1 MQKSMSANPVINES
15 SRYKWLVVGMLW
27 FVCFFNYADRQ
38 AIFAVFPLIKQ
49 QLVLTDVQLGVVG
62 AAFMW
67 MYALFGPLAGW
78 LCDRLP
84 RKMLVLGGLIA
95 WSLVTALTAVCHTYG
110 QLVLCRA
117 LSGLGEA
124 VYLPSSMSLI
134 GDYHGASTRSRAMS
148 LHQSSVYVGSI
159 AGGAISGLVGQFYGW
174 RWSFILFGSC
184 GLLFAVVV
192 GKFLQE
198 PVRGSGEQLG
208 TVSSSVSSGEGSL
221 LKELKTLFLSP
232 VVRLLILAFVG
243 ANFVAVVFLTW
254 MPSFLYGKFHMSLSM
269 AGLNGTMYLQ
279 LSSVAGVLCGGLL
292 ADVLARRFAGGRM
305 ATQALGLFLGIP
317 FLFFTGWAASV
328 PAVVLGMIGFGYC
341 KGIYDANIFASL
353 YDVVAVRQR
362 GIAAGMLN
370 SLGWLGGGFAPIAI
384 ALAASK
390 YGMGASI
397 SGTAFVYCISG
408 FLMLLAAQRTILAP
422 SKRTEKSVPQ
432 EPAS

>member
-1 MQKSMSANPVINES
+1 MIPVQPQDRS
-15 SRYKWLVVGMLW
+15 YKWLVVGILW

-49 QLVLTDVQLGVVG
+49 RLMLTDVQLGVVG

-67 MYALFGPLAGW
+67 MYALFGPVAGW

-95 WSLVTALTAVCHTYG
+95 WSLVTILTAVCHTYG

-124 VYLPSSMSLI
+124 VYLPASMSLI
-134 GDYHGASTRSRAMS
+134 GDYHGAGTRSRAMS
-148 LHQSSVYVGSI
+148 LHQSSIYVGSI
-159 AGGAISGLVGQFYGW
+159 AGGVVSGLVGQFYGW
-174 RWSFILFGSC
+174 RWSFILFGCC
-184 GLLFAVVV
+184 GLLFGVVV

-198 PVRGSGEQLG
+198 PVRGSSDRAALLPV
-208 TVSSSVSSGEGSL
+208 TTGEGSSL
-221 LKELKTLFLSP
+221 FEELKTLLLSP
-232 VVRLLILAFVG
+232 IVRLLILAFVG

-254 MPSFLYGKFHMSLSM
+254 MPSFLYSKFHMSLSM

-305 ATQALGLFLGIP
+305 LTQALGLFLGIP

-353 YDVVAVRQR
+353 YDVVAVKQR
-362 GIAAGMLN
+362 GIAAGMMN
-370 SLGWLGGGFAPIAI
+370 SLGWLGGGFAPIVI
-384 ALAASK
+384 ALAAAK

-397 SGTAFVYCISG
+397 SGTAAVYLISG
-408 FLMLLAAQRTILAP
+408 LLMLLAARRTILTP
-422 SKRTEKSVPQ
+422 SKRSK
-432 EPAS
+432 ASI

>member
-1 MQKSMSANPVINES
+1 MTPGES
-15 SRYKWLVVGMLW
+15 PSYKWFVVGMLW

-49 QLVLTDVQLGVVG
+49 QLGLTDVQLGIVG

-84 RKMLVLGGLIA
+84 RKTLVLGGLIA
-95 WSLVTALTAVCHTYG
+95 WSLVTALTAVCHSYG

-124 VYLPSSMSLI
+124 VYLPASMSLI
-134 GDYHGASTRSRAMS
+134 ADYHGAATRSRAMS

-174 RWSFILFGSC
+174 RWSFILFGAG
-184 GLLFAVVV
+184 GLLFAFVV
-192 GKFLQE
+192 GKFLME
-198 PVRGSGEQLG
+198 PGRGSSEQRFD
-208 TVSSSVSSGEGSL
+208 TSSKGNL
-221 LKELKTLFLSP
+221 LDELKALLESP
-232 VVRLLILAFVG
+232 IVRLLILAFVG

-279 LSSVAGVLCGGLL
+279 LSSVVGVLCGGLL
-292 ADVLARRFAGGRM
+292 ADSLTRRFAGGRM
-305 ATQALGLFLGIP
+305 LTQALGLFLGIP

-341 KGIYDANIFASL
+341 KGLYDANIFASL

-370 SLGWLGGGFAPIAI
+370 SLGWLGGGFAPVAI
-384 ALAASK
+384 ALAATR
-390 YGMGASI
+390 YGMGPSI
-397 SGTAFVYCISG
+397 SGTAFVYCVSG
-408 FLMLLAAQRTILAP
+408 LLMLLAAWQTIYTR
-422 SKRTEKSVPQ
+422 SKPTIP
-432 EPAS
+432 

>member
-1 MQKSMSANPVINES
+1 MIPGES
-15 SRYKWLVVGMLW
+15 PDRSYKWLVVGMLW

-49 QLVLTDVQLGVVG
+49 QLGLTDVQLGIVG

-84 RKMLVLGGLIA
+84 RKTLVLGGLIA

-124 VYLPSSMSLI
+124 VYLPASMSLI
-134 GDYHGASTRSRAMS
+134 SDYHGSATRSRAMS

-159 AGGAISGLVGQFYGW
+159 AGGAISGLLGQFYGW
-174 RWSFILFGSC
+174 RWSFIVFGSC
-184 GLLFAVVV
+184 GLLFALVV
-192 GKFLQE
+192 GKFLME
-198 PVRGSGEQLG
+198 PERGSAELRAATASLPVSPGSG
-208 TVSSSVSSGEGSL
+208 TL
-221 LKELKTLFLSP
+221 FHELKALLASP
-232 VVRLLILAFVG
+232 IVRLLILAFVG

-254 MPSFLYGKFHMSLSM
+254 MPSFLYRKFHMSLSM

-292 ADVLARRFAGGRM
+292 ADFLTRRFAGGRM
-305 ATQALGLFLGIP
+305 LTQALGLFLGIP
-317 FLFFTGWAASV
+317 FLLFTGWAASV

-353 YDVVAVRQR
+353 YDVVAARQR
-362 GIAAGMLN
+362 GFAAGMLN

-390 YGMGASI
+390 YGMGPSI

-408 FLMLLAAQRTILAP
+408 LLVLLAAQRTIFAGP
-422 SKRTEKSVPQ
+422 KPPVG
-432 EPAS
+432 

>member
-1 MQKSMSANPVINES
+1 MTPGES
-15 SRYKWLVVGMLW
+15 PDRGYKWLVVGMLW

-49 QLVLTDVQLGVVG
+49 QMGLTDVQLGIVG

-84 RKMLVLGGLIA
+84 RKTLVLGGLIA

-124 VYLPSSMSLI
+124 VYLPASMSLI
-134 GDYHGASTRSRAMS
+134 GDYHGAATRSRAMS
-148 LHQSSVYVGSI
+148 VHQSSVYVGSI

-174 RWSFILFGSC
+174 RWSFLLFGSC
-184 GLLFAVVV
+184 GLLFALVV
-192 GKFLQE
+192 GKLLME
-198 PVRGSGEQLG
+198 PSRGQQDAG
-208 TVSSSVSSGEGSL
+208 TVSLPSAPGGGNL
-221 LKELKTLFLSP
+221 LQELKALLASP
-232 VVRLLILAFVG
+232 IVRLLILAFVG

-254 MPSFLYGKFHMSLSM
+254 MPSFLYRKFHMSLSM

-279 LSSVAGVLCGGLL
+279 LSSVVGVLCGGLL
-292 ADVLARRFAGGRM
+292 ADYLARKFAGGRM
-305 ATQALGLFLGIP
+305 LTQALGLFLGIP

-341 KGIYDANIFASL
+341 KGLYDANIFASL
-353 YDVVAVRQR
+353 YDVVAVRRR

-384 ALAASK
+384 ALAANR
-390 YGMGASI
+390 YGMGPSI
-397 SGTAFVYCISG
+397 SGTAFVYCLSG
-408 FLMLLAAQRTILAP
+408 LLMLLAAWQTIYTRSRP
-422 SKRTEKSVPQ
+422 PIR
-432 EPAS
+432 

>member
-1 MQKSMSANPVINES
+1 MTPRQPQERS
-15 SRYKWLVVGMLW
+15 YKWLVVGMLW

-49 QLVLTDVQLGVVG
+49 QLVLTDVQLGIVG
-62 AAFMW
+62 ASFMW
-67 MYALFGPLAGW
+67 MYALFGPVAGW

-84 RKMLVLGGLIA
+84 RKALVLGGLIA

-124 VYLPSSMSLI
+124 VYLPASMSLI
-134 GDYHGASTRSRAMS
+134 GDYHGATTRSRAMS

-174 RWSFILFGSC
+174 RWSFILFGAG
-184 GLLFAVVV
+184 GLLFAFVV
-192 GKFLQE
+192 GKFLME
-198 PVRGSGEQLG
+198 PARGSSEQRAG
-208 TVSSSVSSGEGSL
+208 TSSLPTSSKGNL
-221 LKELKTLFLSP
+221 LHELKALLASP
-232 VVRLLILAFVG
+232 IVRLLIFAFVG

-292 ADVLARRFAGGRM
+292 ADILARRFAGGRM
-305 ATQALGLFLGIP
+305 LTQALGLFLGIP

-353 YDVVAVRQR
+353 YDVVAVSQR

-370 SLGWLGGGFAPIAI
+370 SLGWLGGGFAPVAI
-384 ALAASK
+384 ALAANR
-390 YGMGASI
+390 YGMGPSI

-408 FLMLLAAQRTILAP
+408 LLMLLAAWRTIYTRSRP
-422 SKRTEKSVPQ
+422 PI
-432 EPAS
+432 P

>member
-1 MQKSMSANPVINES
+1 MTPGES
-15 SRYKWLVVGMLW
+15 PDRGYKWLVVGMLW

-49 QLVLTDVQLGVVG
+49 QLGLTDVQLGIVG

-67 MYALFGPLAGW
+67 IYALFGPLAGW

-84 RKMLVLGGLIA
+84 RKTLVLGGLIA
-95 WSLVTALTAVCHTYG
+95 WSLVTALTALCHTYG
-110 QLVLCRA
+110 QLVVCRG

-124 VYLPSSMSLI
+124 VYLPASMSLI
-134 GDYHGASTRSRAMS
+134 GDYHGAATRSRAMS
-148 LHQSSVYVGSI
+148 IHQSSVYVGSI

-174 RWSFILFGSC
+174 RWSFIIFGSC
-184 GLLFAVVV
+184 GLLFGLVV
-192 GKFLQE
+192 GKFLME
-198 PVRGSGEQLG
+198 PSRGQQDAG
-208 TVSSSVSSGEGSL
+208 TVSLPAAIGGGNL
-221 LKELKTLFLSP
+221 FHELKALLASP
-232 VVRLLILAFVG
+232 IVRLLILAFVG

-279 LSSVAGVLCGGLL
+279 LSSVVGVLCGGLL
-292 ADVLARRFAGGRM
+292 ADYLARKFAGGRM
-305 ATQALGLFLGIP
+305 LTQALGLFLGIP

-341 KGIYDANIFASL
+341 KGLYDANIFASL
-353 YDVVAVRQR
+353 YDVVAVRRR

-384 ALAASK
+384 ALAANR
-390 YGMGASI
+390 YGMGPSI
-397 SGTAFVYCISG
+397 SGTAFVYCLSG
-408 FLMLLAAQRTILAP
+408 LLMLLAARRTILARSISPAGGP
-422 SKRTEKSVPQ
+422 S
-432 EPAS
+432 

>member
-1 MQKSMSANPVINES
+1 MVES
-15 SRYKWLVVGMLW
+15 YKWVVVGMLW

-49 QLVLTDVQLGVVG
+49 QLGLTDVQLGIVG

-84 RKMLVLGGLIA
+84 RKNLVLGGLIA
-95 WSLVTALTAVCHTYG
+95 WSLVTALTAFCHTYG

-124 VYLPSSMSLI
+124 VYLPASMSLI
-134 GDYHGASTRSRAMS
+134 GDYHSAATRSRAMS

-174 RWSFILFGSC
+174 RWSFILFGFC
-184 GLLFAVVV
+184 GLLFGVVV
-192 GKFLQE
+192 GKFLKE
-198 PVRGSGEQLG
+198 PSRTAAAPSR
-208 TVSSSVSSGEGSL
+208 VSNLFHES
-221 LKELKTLFLSP
+221 KTLLASP
-232 VVRLLILAFVG
+232 IVRLLILAFVG

-269 AGLNGTMYLQ
+269 AGWNGTMYLQ
-279 LSSVAGVLCGGLL
+279 LSSVVGVLCGGLL
-292 ADVLARRFAGGRM
+292 ADYLARGSAGGRM
-305 ATQALGLFLGIP
+305 LTQALGLFLGIP

-341 KGIYDANIFASL
+341 KGMYDANIFASL
-353 YDVVAVRQR
+353 YDVVAIRQR

-384 ALAASK
+384 ALAANR
-390 YGMGASI
+390 YGMGPSI
-397 SGTAFVYCISG
+397 SGTALVYCISG
-408 FLMLLAAQRTILAP
+408 LLMLLAAQRTILA
-422 SKRTEKSVPQ
+422 
-432 EPAS
+432 

>member
-1 MQKSMSANPVINES
+1 MIPVQPQDRS
-15 SRYKWLVVGMLW
+15 YKWLVVGILW

-67 MYALFGPLAGW
+67 MYALFGPVAGW

-124 VYLPSSMSLI
+124 VYLPASMSLI
-134 GDYHGASTRSRAMS
+134 GDYHGAGTRSRAMS

-159 AGGAISGLVGQFYGW
+159 AGGAVSGLVGQFYGW
-174 RWSFILFGSC
+174 RWSFILFGCC
-184 GLLFAVVV
+184 GLLFGVVV

-198 PVRGSGEQLG
+198 PVRGSSDRAALLPV
-208 TVSSSVSSGEGSL
+208 TTGEGSSL
-221 LKELKTLFLSP
+221 FEELKTLLLSP
-232 VVRLLILAFVG
+232 IVRLLILAFVG

-254 MPSFLYGKFHMSLSM
+254 MPSFLYSKFHMSLSM

-292 ADVLARRFAGGRM
+292 ADLLARRFAGGRM
-305 ATQALGLFLGIP
+305 LTQALGLLLGIP

-353 YDVVAVRQR
+353 YDVVAVKQR

-370 SLGWLGGGFAPIAI
+370 SLGWLGGGFAPIVI
-384 ALAASK
+384 ALAAAR
-390 YGMGASI
+390 YGMGPSI
-397 SGTAFVYCISG
+397 SGTAAVYLISG
-408 FLMLLAAQRTILAP
+408 LLMLLAAQRTILVP
-422 SKRTEKSVPQ
+422 TKRPKES
-432 EPAS
+432 A

>member
-1 MQKSMSANPVINES
+1 MVQS
-15 SRYKWLVVGMLW
+15 YKWLVVGMLW

-49 QLVLTDVQLGVVG
+49 QLGLTDVQLGIVG

-84 RKMLVLGGLIA
+84 RKNLVLGGLIA

-110 QLVLCRA
+110 QLVFCRA

-124 VYLPSSMSLI
+124 VYLPASMSLI
-134 GDYHGASTRSRAMS
+134 GDYHSAATRSRAMS

-184 GLLFAVVV
+184 GLLFGVVV
-192 GKFLQE
+192 EKFLKE
-198 PVRGSGEQLG
+198 PSRITAASSRSGNLFHE
-208 TVSSSVSSGEGSL
+208 SWAL
-221 LKELKTLFLSP
+221 LASP
-232 VVRLLILAFVG
+232 IVLLLILAFVG

-254 MPSFLYGKFHMSLSM
+254 MPSFLHGKFHMSLSM
-269 AGLNGTMYLQ
+269 AGWNGTMYLQ
-279 LSSVAGVLCGGLL
+279 LSSVVGVLFGGLL
-292 ADVLARRFAGGRM
+292 ADDLARRLAGARM
-305 ATQALGLFLGIP
+305 LTQALGLFLGIP
-317 FLFFTGWAASV
+317 FLFCTGWAASV
-328 PAVVLGMIGFGYC
+328 PAVVLSMIGFGYC
-341 KGIYDANIFASL
+341 KGLYDANIFASL
-353 YDVVAVRQR
+353 YDVVEVRQR

-390 YGMGASI
+390 YGMGPSI
-397 SGTAFVYCISG
+397 SGTALVYCISG
-408 FLMLLAAQRTILAP
+408 LLMLLAAQRTIFARYRQ
-422 SKRTEKSVPQ
+422 SIE
-432 EPAS
+432 

>member
-1 MQKSMSANPVINES
+1 MIPGETPDRS
-15 SRYKWLVVGMLW
+15 YKWLVVGMLW

-49 QLVLTDVQLGVVG
+49 QLGLTDVQLGIVG

-67 MYALFGPLAGW
+67 MYALFGPVAGW

-84 RKMLVLGGLIA
+84 RKTLVLGGLIA

-124 VYLPSSMSLI
+124 VYLPASMSLI
-134 GDYHGASTRSRAMS
+134 SDYHGAATRSRAMS
-148 LHQSSVYVGSI
+148 LHQSSVYAGSI
-159 AGGAISGLVGQFYGW
+159 AGGAVSGLVGQFYGW
-174 RWSFILFGSC
+174 RWSFLLFGCC
-184 GLLFAVVV
+184 GVLFGVVV
-192 GKFLQE
+192 GKFLME
-198 PVRGSGEQLG
+198 PSRGISEQTAASLPSAHGGSG
-208 TVSSSVSSGEGSL
+208 L
-221 LKELKTLFLSP
+221 LYELKALLASP
-232 VVRLLILAFVG
+232 IVRLLILAFVG

-292 ADVLARRFAGGRM
+292 ADHLARKFAGGRM
-305 ATQALGLFLGIP
+305 LTQALGLFLGIP

-328 PAVVLGMIGFGYC
+328 PAVVMGMIGFGYC
-341 KGIYDANIFASL
+341 KGLYDANIFASL

-362 GIAAGMLN
+362 GVAAGMLN
-370 SLGWLGGGFAPIAI
+370 SLGWLGGGFAPVVI
-384 ALAASK
+384 ALAATR
-390 YGMGASI
+390 YGMGPSI
-397 SGTAFVYCISG
+397 SGTALVYCISG
-408 FLMLLAAQRTILAP
+408 LLMLLAAQRTIFP
-422 SKRTEKSVPQ
+422 RSKSPIG
-432 EPAS
+432 

>member
-1 MQKSMSANPVINES
+1 MIPVQPQDRS
-15 SRYKWLVVGMLW
+15 YKWLVVGILW

-62 AAFMW
+62 GAFMW
-67 MYALFGPLAGW
+67 VYALFGPVAGW

-84 RKMLVLGGLIA
+84 RKALVLGGLIA
-95 WSLVTALTAVCHTYG
+95 WSLVTILTAVCHTYG

-124 VYLPSSMSLI
+124 VYLPASMSLI
-134 GDYHGASTRSRAMS
+134 GDYHGAGTRSRAMS
-148 LHQSSVYVGSI
+148 LHQSSIYVGSI
-159 AGGAISGLVGQFYGW
+159 AGGVVSGLVGQFYGW
-174 RWSFILFGSC
+174 RWSFILFGCC
-184 GLLFAVVV
+184 GLLFGVVV

-198 PVRGSGEQLG
+198 PVRGSSDRAALLPV
-208 TVSSSVSSGEGSL
+208 TTGEGSSL
-221 LKELKTLFLSP
+221 FEELKTLLLSP
-232 VVRLLILAFVG
+232 IVRLLILAFVG

-254 MPSFLYGKFHMSLSM
+254 MPSFLYSKFHMSLSM

-305 ATQALGLFLGIP
+305 LTQALGLFLGIP

-353 YDVVAVRQR
+353 YDVVAVKQR
-362 GIAAGMLN
+362 GIAAGMMN
-370 SLGWLGGGFAPIAI
+370 SLGWLGGGFAPIVI
-384 ALAASK
+384 ALAAAK

-397 SGTAFVYCISG
+397 SGTAAVYLISG
-408 FLMLLAAQRTILAP
+408 LLMLLAARRTILNP
-422 SKRTEKSVPQ
+422 SKRSK
-432 EPAS
+432 ASI

>member
-1 MQKSMSANPVINES
+1 MIPGQPANS
-15 SRYKWLVVGMLW
+15 SYKWLVVGMLW

-38 AIFAVFPLIKQ
+38 AIFAVFPLIKRE
-49 QLVLTDVQLGVVG
+49 LVLTDLQLGVVG

-67 MYALFGPLAGW
+67 VYALFGPVAGW

-84 RKMLVLGGLIA
+84 RKSLVLGGLIA
-95 WSLVTALTAVCHTYG
+95 WSLITMLTAACHTYG

-117 LSGLGEA
+117 LSGLGEV
-124 VYLPSSMSLI
+124 VYIPASMSLI

-159 AGGAISGLVGQFYGW
+159 AGGAVSGLVGQFYGW

-184 GLLFAVVV
+184 GLLFGVVV

-198 PVRGSGEQLG
+198 PVRGSSEQWAG
-208 TVSSSVSSGEGSL
+208 TASLPISPGDGSL
-221 LKELKTLFLSP
+221 LEELRVLLLSP
-232 VVRLLILAFVG
+232 IVRLLILTFVG
-243 ANFVAVVFLTW
+243 ANFVAIVFLTW

-279 LSSVAGVLCGGLL
+279 LSSIAGAFCGGLL
-292 ADVLARRFAGGRM
+292 ADFLARRLANGRM
-305 ATQALGLFLGIP
+305 LTQALGLFLGIP

-341 KGIYDANIFASL
+341 KGIYDANLFASL

-362 GIAAGMLN
+362 GIAAGMMN
-370 SLGWLGGGFAPIAI
+370 SLGWLGGGFAPIVI
-384 ALAASK
+384 ALAASR
-390 YGMGASI
+390 YGMGPSI
-397 SGTAFVYCISG
+397 SGTAAVYLVSG
-408 FLMLLAAQRTILAP
+408 LLMLLAARQTILAS
-422 SKRTEKSVPQ
+422 SKRPK
-432 EPAS
+432 ASA

>member
-1 MQKSMSANPVINES
+1 MTPGASPS
-15 SRYKWLVVGMLW
+15 YKWFVVGMLW

-49 QLVLTDVQLGVVG
+49 QLGLTDVQLGIVG

-84 RKMLVLGGLIA
+84 RKTLVLGGLIA
-95 WSLVTALTAVCHTYG
+95 WSLVTALTALCHTYG
-110 QLVLCRA
+110 QLLLCRA

-124 VYLPSSMSLI
+124 VYLPASMSLI
-134 GDYHGASTRSRAMS
+134 GDYHGAATRSRAMS
-148 LHQSSVYVGSI
+148 VHQSSVYVGSI
-159 AGGAISGLVGQFYGW
+159 AGGAVSGLVGQFYGW
-174 RWSFILFGSC
+174 RWSFIFFGSC
-184 GLLFAVVV
+184 GLLFGLVV
-192 GKFLQE
+192 GKFLME
-198 PVRGSGEQLG
+198 PSRGQQDAG
-208 TVSSSVSSGEGSL
+208 TVSLPAVPGGNL
-221 LKELKTLFLSP
+221 LLELKVLLASP
-232 VVRLLILAFVG
+232 IVRLLILAFVG

-279 LSSVAGVLCGGLL
+279 LSSVVGVLCGGLL
-292 ADVLARRFAGGRM
+292 ADHLVRRFAGGRM
-305 ATQALGLFLGIP
+305 LTQALGLFLGIP

-341 KGIYDANIFASL
+341 KGLYDANIFASL

-370 SLGWLGGGFAPIAI
+370 SLGWLGGGFAPVAI
-384 ALAASK
+384 ALAANR
-390 YGMGASI
+390 YGMGPSI
-397 SGTAFVYCISG
+397 SGTALVYCLSG
-408 FLMLLAAQRTILAP
+408 LLMLLAARRTISTP
-422 SKRTEKSVPQ
+422 SRSPIR
-432 EPAS
+432 

>member
-1 MQKSMSANPVINES
+1 MIPVQPQDRS
-15 SRYKWLVVGMLW
+15 YKWLVVGILW

-62 AAFMW
+62 GAFMW
-67 MYALFGPLAGW
+67 VYALFGPVAGW

-84 RKMLVLGGLIA
+84 RKALVLGGLIA
-95 WSLVTALTAVCHTYG
+95 WSLVTILTAVCHTYG

-124 VYLPSSMSLI
+124 VYLPASMSLI
-134 GDYHGASTRSRAMS
+134 GDYHGAGTRSRAMS
-148 LHQSSVYVGSI
+148 LHQSSIYVGSI
-159 AGGAISGLVGQFYGW
+159 AGGVVSGLVGQFYGW
-174 RWSFILFGSC
+174 RWSFILFGCC
-184 GLLFAVVV
+184 GLLFGVVV

-198 PVRGSGEQLG
+198 PVRGSSDRAALLPV
-208 TVSSSVSSGEGSL
+208 TTGEGSSL
-221 LKELKTLFLSP
+221 FEELKTLLLSP
-232 VVRLLILAFVG
+232 IVRLLILAFVG

-254 MPSFLYGKFHMSLSM
+254 MPSFLYSKFHMSLSM

-292 ADVLARRFAGGRM
+292 ADLLARRFAGGRM
-305 ATQALGLFLGIP
+305 LTQALGLFLGIP

-353 YDVVAVRQR
+353 YDVVAVKQR
-362 GIAAGMLN
+362 GIAAGMMN
-370 SLGWLGGGFAPIAI
+370 SLGWLGGGFAPIVI
-384 ALAASK
+384 ALAAAK

-397 SGTAFVYCISG
+397 SGTAAVYLISG
-408 FLMLLAAQRTILAP
+408 LLMLLAARRTILTP
-422 SKRTEKSVPQ
+422 SKRSK
-432 EPAS
+432 ASI

>member
-1 MQKSMSANPVINES
+1 MIPVQPQDRS
-15 SRYKWLVVGMLW
+15 YKWLVVGILW

-67 MYALFGPLAGW
+67 MYALFGPVAGW

-124 VYLPSSMSLI
+124 VYLPASMSLI
-134 GDYHGASTRSRAMS
+134 GDYHGAGTRSRAMS

-159 AGGAISGLVGQFYGW
+159 AGGAVSGLVGQFYGW
-174 RWSFILFGSC
+174 RWSFILFGCC
-184 GLLFAVVV
+184 GLLVGVVV

-198 PVRGSGEQLG
+198 PVRGSSDRAALLPV
-208 TVSSSVSSGEGSL
+208 TTGEGSSL
-221 LKELKTLFLSP
+221 FEELKTLLLSP
-232 VVRLLILAFVG
+232 IVRLLILAFVG

-254 MPSFLYGKFHMSLSM
+254 MPSFLYSKFHMSLSM

-292 ADVLARRFAGGRM
+292 ADLLARRFAGGRM
-305 ATQALGLFLGIP
+305 LTQALGLLLGIP

-353 YDVVAVRQR
+353 YDVVAVKQR

-370 SLGWLGGGFAPIAI
+370 SLGWLGGGFAPIVI
-384 ALAASK
+384 ALAAAR
-390 YGMGASI
+390 YGMGPSI
-397 SGTAFVYCISG
+397 SGTAAVYLISG
-408 FLMLLAAQRTILAP
+408 LLMLLAAQRTILVP
-422 SKRTEKSVPQ
+422 TKRPKES
-432 EPAS
+432 A

>member
-1 MQKSMSANPVINES
+1 MIPVQPQDRS
-15 SRYKWLVVGMLW
+15 YKWLVVGILW

-67 MYALFGPLAGW
+67 MYALFGPVAGW

-124 VYLPSSMSLI
+124 VYLPASMSLI
-134 GDYHGASTRSRAMS
+134 GDYHGAGTRSRAMS

-159 AGGAISGLVGQFYGW
+159 AGGAVSGLVGQFYGW
-174 RWSFILFGSC
+174 RWSFILFGCC
-184 GLLFAVVV
+184 GLLVGVVV

-198 PVRGSGEQLG
+198 PVRGSSDRAALLPV
-208 TVSSSVSSGEGSL
+208 TTGEGSSL
-221 LKELKTLFLSP
+221 FEELKTLLLSP
-232 VVRLLILAFVG
+232 IVRLLILAFVG

-254 MPSFLYGKFHMSLSM
+254 MPSFLYSKFHMSLSM

-292 ADVLARRFAGGRM
+292 ADLLARRFAGGRM
-305 ATQALGLFLGIP
+305 LTQALGLFLGIP

-353 YDVVAVRQR
+353 YDLVAVKQR

-370 SLGWLGGGFAPIAI
+370 SLGWLGGGFAPIVI
-384 ALAASK
+384 ALAAAR
-390 YGMGASI
+390 YGMGPSI
-397 SGTAFVYCISG
+397 SGTAAVYLISG
-408 FLMLLAAQRTILAP
+408 LLMLLAAQRTILVP
-422 SKRTEKSVPQ
+422 TKRPKES
-432 EPAS
+432 A

>member
-1 MQKSMSANPVINES
+1 MTPGES
-15 SRYKWLVVGMLW
+15 PDRGYKWLVVGMLW

-49 QLVLTDVQLGVVG
+49 QLGLTDVQLGIVG

-78 LCDRLP
+78 LCDRLS
-84 RKMLVLGGLIA
+84 RKTLVLGGLIA
-95 WSLVTALTAVCHTYG
+95 WSLVTALTALCHTYG

-124 VYLPSSMSLI
+124 VYLPASMSLI
-134 GDYHGASTRSRAMS
+134 GDYHGAATRSRAMS
-148 LHQSSVYVGSI
+148 VHQSSVYVGSI

-184 GLLFAVVV
+184 GLLFGLVV
-192 GKFLQE
+192 GKFLME
-198 PVRGSGEQLG
+198 PSRGQQDAGTVSLPAARGSGNLFP
-208 TVSSSVSSGEGSL
+208 
-221 LKELKTLFLSP
+221 ELKALLASP

-279 LSSVAGVLCGGLL
+279 LSSVVGVLCGGLL
-292 ADVLARRFAGGRM
+292 ADYLARRFAGGRM
-305 ATQALGLFLGIP
+305 LTQALGLFLGIP

-341 KGIYDANIFASL
+341 KGLYDANIFASL

-384 ALAASK
+384 ALAANR
-390 YGMGASI
+390 YGMGPSI
-397 SGTAFVYCISG
+397 SGTAFVYCLSG
-408 FLMLLAAQRTILAP
+408 WLMLLAARRTILAR
-422 SKRTEKSVPQ
+422 SKS
-432 EPAS
+432 PAGGPA

>member
-1 MQKSMSANPVINES
+1 MILGKSPD
-15 SRYKWLVVGMLW
+15 RGYKWLVVGILW

-38 AIFAVFPLIKQ
+38 AIFSVFPLIKS
-49 QLVLTDVQLGVVG
+49 QLGLTDVQLGVVG

-67 MYALFGPLAGW
+67 MYGLFGPLAGW

-84 RKMLVLGGLIA
+84 RKTLVLGGLVV
-95 WSLVTALTAVCHTYG
+95 WSLVTALTAICHTYG

-124 VYLPSSMSLI
+124 VYLPASMSLI
-134 GDYHGASTRSRAMS
+134 GDYHGADTRSRAMS

-159 AGGAISGLVGQFYGW
+159 AGGALSGLVGQFYGW
-174 RWSFILFGSC
+174 RWSFIVFGSC
-184 GLLFAVVV
+184 GLLFAFVV

-198 PVRGSGEQLG
+198 PARGRSEQQAG
-208 TVSSSVSSGEGSL
+208 PASFTSSPAGSL
-221 LKELKTLFLSP
+221 LDELKALLKSP
-232 VVRLLILAFVG
+232 AVRLLILAFVG

-254 MPSFLYGKFHMSLSM
+254 MPSFLYRKFHMSLSM

-292 ADVLARRFAGGRM
+292 ADFLIRRFAGGRM
-305 ATQALGLFLGIP
+305 LTQALGLFLGIP
-317 FLFFTGWAASV
+317 FLFFTGWAVSI

-353 YDVVAVRQR
+353 YDVIPVSQR
-362 GIAAGMLN
+362 GVAAGMLN

-384 ALAASK
+384 ALAANR
-390 YGMGASI
+390 YGMGPSI
-397 SGTAFVYCISG
+397 SGTALVYCISG
-408 FLMLLAAQRTILAP
+408 VLMLLAAQQTIASRL
-422 SKRTEKSVPQ
+422 KRPIG
-432 EPAS
+432 